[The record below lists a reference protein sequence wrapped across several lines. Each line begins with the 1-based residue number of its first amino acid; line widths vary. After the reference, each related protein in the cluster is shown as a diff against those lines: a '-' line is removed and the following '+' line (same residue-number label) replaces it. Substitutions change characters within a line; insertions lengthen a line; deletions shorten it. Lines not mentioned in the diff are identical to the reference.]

1 MEKKYDALKEFQVIK
16 FQDRFSD
23 VVNRL
28 KANDINIKMPEISNF
43 HIEVTDAITEER
55 MENVILENIK
65 TAYSPYTK
73 TIYIHE
79 SFTKA
84 PQLEYHFTKRMLEH
98 ISTKVEQDK
107 VLSGVSISS
116 NNMRYNY
123 SLNQAIIEN
132 TTNTLLGNENIDE
145 DAFRNYIIERH
156 HLELIQNIVGL
167 ETIMNSFFNSDYMML
182 ETKFEE
188 YGSEFQNLARQ
199 MDALTNINYNMQ
211 HSKESEKDTLET
223 EIFNRILDAY
233 TKKSARNK
241 NIEGKEDFENHIV
254 NPQTV
259 RGAFGTTEKFGYKNV
274 NRNLEAFKSV
284 IKGLESANKLSL
296 EGKEATRSM

>member
-1 MEKKYDALKEFQVIK
+1 MEKKYDVLKEFQVIK

-23 VVNRL
+23 VVNCL
-28 KANDINIKMPEISNF
+28 KANDINIIIPEISNF
-43 HIEVTDAITEER
+43 HIEVTDDITEEQ
-55 MENVILENIK
+55 MENVILENVK

-116 NNMRYNY
+116 NNMNYNY

-156 HLELIQNIVGL
+156 HLGLIQNVVGL

-199 MDALTNINYNMQ
+199 MDTLTSINYNMQ
-211 HSKESEKDTLET
+211 HSKKSEEDTLET

-233 TKKSARNK
+233 TKKSARNR
-241 NIEGKEDFENHIV
+241 NTEGKEDFENHIV

-296 EGKEATRSM
+296 EGKEVTRSM